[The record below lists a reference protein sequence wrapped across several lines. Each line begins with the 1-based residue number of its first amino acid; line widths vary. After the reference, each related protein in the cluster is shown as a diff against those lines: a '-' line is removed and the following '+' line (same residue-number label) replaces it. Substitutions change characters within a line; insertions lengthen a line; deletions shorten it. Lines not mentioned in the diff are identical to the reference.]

1 MKQIK
6 PKNSADLKAKT
17 LLNLKQVKRNEKK
30 KLEQKLNEN
39 NKKIVQITQTSKEF
53 SYK

>member
-30 KLEQKLNEN
+30 NIGTKTK
-39 NKKIVQITQTSKEF
+39 
-53 SYK
+53 

>member
-6 PKNSADLKAKT
+6 PKNSAHLKAKT

-30 KLEQKLNEN
+30 KYW
-39 NKKIVQITQTSKEF
+39 NKN
-53 SYK
+53 

>member
-6 PKNSADLKAKT
+6 PKNSADWKAKT